1 MHLVSIHTGVDNEI
15 KNMLSQCV
23 GFDWDKGNS
32 RKNWTKHKVTPSE
45 CEQIYFNQ
53 PFIVKSDIK
62 HSENE
67 SRFFVLGQTDN
78 DRKLFIAFT
87 VRNDKIRV
95 ISARDMS
102 RKEREVYE
110 TL

>member
-1 MHLVSIHTGVDNEI
+1 
-15 KNMLSQCV
+15 MLTQCV
-23 GFDWDKGNS
+23 GFNWDEGNS
-32 RKNWTKHKVTPSE
+32 KKNWIKHQVTPSE

-53 PFIVKSDIK
+53 PLIVKNDLK

-67 SRFFVLGQTDN
+67 ARFFALGETDN
-78 DRKLFIAFT
+78 HRKLFIAFT
-87 VRNDKIRV
+87 VRKDKIRV

-102 RKEREVYE
+102 QKEREVYE